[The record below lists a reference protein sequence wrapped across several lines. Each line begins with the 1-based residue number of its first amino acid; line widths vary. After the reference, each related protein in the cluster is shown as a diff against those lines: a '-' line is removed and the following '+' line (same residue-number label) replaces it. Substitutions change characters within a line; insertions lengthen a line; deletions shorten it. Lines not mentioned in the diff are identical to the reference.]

1 MLVSPGDNV
10 LVESPTY
17 AGALAAVST
26 SAVDSL
32 SAVQFSAHF
41 SWIQNGCD
49 DL

>member
-26 SAVDSL
+26 SAM
-32 SAVQFSAHF
+32 QFNKHF
-41 SWIQNGCD
+41 SWIQNNYEF
-49 DL
+49 L